1 MIDQKILHPT
11 TSDRVQEIRRLESK
25 VKGTTAFL
33 IVGLLALFFFGVS
46 SGSGQIADKLDGYNV
61 LLITIDT
68 LRADRLGVYGYDGVQ
83 TPNID
88 RLAVEGIRF
97 EQVTTTVPATLPAH
111 ASIMTG
117 LQPFEHGVRSN
128 GAFVL
133 RDDVNTL
140 AEQFVAAGYVTGSFT
155 GTVVLDAQFGMAQGF
170 EQFSGLAPYQRV
182 TGDTS
187 GERPGESVVDEAGMW
202 IRSQSAPFF
211 AWVHMYDPH
220 DPYAAP
226 EPFGSRYTDSPYDGE
241 VAYVDAMVGRLRQ
254 VLEES
259 GAADN
264 TLIILT
270 SDHGEG
276 LGDHGEQTHSF
287 FIYDSTV
294 RVPLIFWAPGEVPS
308 GIVAMGRVGV
318 IDIFPTV
325 LTMVGL
331 PIPSNSGVDLS
342 RHFNDQ
348 EWSGRA
354 IYSESLIPYLDFGW
368 SELRALIDGN
378 YKYIAAPEPE
388 LYDLEADPEETKN
401 LVDTDAERAAMMQGA
416 LQQFVGGDDVS
427 MVEGGIVDAESI
439 VALQALGYL
448 SGGGGGRDRRDT
460 DPKNMIETYE
470 AFVRG
475 FLDSIAAIEQK
486 RFADVDKIFA
496 QLDELIPDEHI
507 IYYVESKTERF
518 DGMLEESEAG
528 LLALHL
534 YFGQLA
540 FKAGDI
546 ATSVDFFERALELN
560 SSYLPAYAELAN
572 ALYAAGDLT
581 GAQDLIAEA
590 LGIFPGNFSL
600 ALLSGVFHHDS
611 GELDEA
617 LKSYHAAERMEPNHP
632 ELLERLA
639 HLYLLLQQPRQS
651 ADVLRRLSQA
661 TPDAAAVWAQLA
673 FALAQ
678 IGETNEAQ
686 QALTRALEIDP
697 NDVTVRQVAR
707 LLR

>member
-1 MIDQKILHPT
+1 MIDQEILGVT
-11 TSDRVQEIRRLESK
+11 TPNRVRGIGRLGSK
-25 VKGTTAFL
+25 VKRATDFL
-33 IVGLLALFFFGVS
+33 IVGLLVPLFLGVFS
-46 SGSGQIADKLDGYNV
+46 SSGQIAGKLDGYNV

-128 GAFVL
+128 GAFML
-133 RDDVNTL
+133 RDDVKTL
-140 AEQFVAAGYVTGSFT
+140 AEQFVAAGYVTGAFI
-155 GTVVLDAQFGMAQGF
+155 GTVVLDAQFGIAQGF
-170 EQFSGLAPYQRV
+170 EKFDGLAPYQRV
-182 TGDTS
+182 TEDMS
-187 GERPGESVVDEAGMW
+187 GERPGESVVEEASMW
-202 IRSQSAPFF
+202 IRSQSTPFF

-220 DPYAAP
+220 DPYDAP
-226 EPFGSRYTDSPYDGE
+226 EPFGSRYANSPYDGE
-241 VAYVDAMVGRLRQ
+241 VAYVDAMVGQLRQ

-259 GAADN
+259 SAADN
-264 TLIILT
+264 TLIVLT

-294 RVPLIFWAPGEVPS
+294 RVPLIFWAPGEVPG
-308 GIVAMGRVGV
+308 GIVAMNRVGV

-325 LTMVGL
+325 LTMAGL

-342 RHFNDQ
+342 RHFSDQ
-348 EWSGRA
+348 EWFARA

-388 LYDLEADPEETKN
+388 LYDLEADPGETKN
-401 LVDTDAERAAMMQGA
+401 LVNTDTELAAMMHGA
-416 LQQFVGGDDVS
+416 LQKFVSQDDVS
-427 MVEGGIVDAESI
+427 MLEGEIVDAESLA
-439 VALQALGYL
+439 ALQALGYL
-448 SGGGGGRDRRDT
+448 SGRGGGRDRRDT
-460 DPKNMIETYE
+460 DPKSMIETHE
-470 AFVRG
+470 TFVRG
-475 FLDSIAAIEQK
+475 LRELITAIEQK

-507 IYYVESKTERF
+507 VYYVESKTERF
-518 DGMLEESEAG
+518 DGMLEEPEAG
-528 LLALHL
+528 LLALRL

-546 ATSVDFFERALELN
+546 VTSVDFFERALERN
-560 SSYLPAYAELAN
+560 SSYLPAYGELAN
-572 ALYAAGDLT
+572 VLYAAGDLT
-581 GAQDLIAEA
+581 GAQDLIVEA
-590 LGIFPGNFSL
+590 LGISPGNFSL
-600 ALLSGVFHHDS
+600 TLLSGVFHHDS
-611 GELDEA
+611 GNLNEA
-617 LKSYHAAERMEPNHP
+617 LKAYHAAERMEPNHP

-639 HLYLLLQQPRQS
+639 HLYLLLEQPSQ
-651 ADVLRRLSQA
+651 AVDVLRRLSQA
-661 TPDAAAVWAQLA
+661 APDAAAVWAQLA

-686 QALTRALEIDP
+686 QAITRALEIDP

>member
-1 MIDQKILHPT
+1 M
-11 TSDRVQEIRRLESK
+11 
-25 VKGTTAFL
+25 
-33 IVGLLALFFFGVS
+33 
-46 SGSGQIADKLDGYNV
+46 
-61 LLITIDT
+61 
-68 LRADRLGVYGYDGVQ
+68 
-83 TPNID
+83 
-88 RLAVEGIRF
+88 
-97 EQVTTTVPATLPAH
+97 
-111 ASIMTG
+111 
-117 LQPFEHGVRSN
+117 
-128 GAFVL
+128 
-133 RDDVNTL
+133 
-140 AEQFVAAGYVTGSFT
+140 
-155 GTVVLDAQFGMAQGF
+155 
-170 EQFSGLAPYQRV
+170 
-182 TGDTS
+182 
-187 GERPGESVVDEAGMW
+187 
-202 IRSQSAPFF
+202 
-211 AWVHMYDPH
+211 
-220 DPYAAP
+220 
-226 EPFGSRYTDSPYDGE
+226 
-241 VAYVDAMVGRLRQ
+241 
-254 VLEES
+254 
-259 GAADN
+259 
-264 TLIILT
+264 
-270 SDHGEG
+270 
-276 LGDHGEQTHSF
+276 
-287 FIYDSTV
+287 
-294 RVPLIFWAPGEVPS
+294 
-308 GIVAMGRVGV
+308 
-318 IDIFPTV
+318 
-325 LTMVGL
+325 
-331 PIPSNSGVDLS
+331 
-342 RHFNDQ
+342 
-348 EWSGRA
+348 
-354 IYSESLIPYLDFGW
+354 
-368 SELRALIDGN
+368 
-378 YKYIAAPEPE
+378 
-388 LYDLEADPEETKN
+388 
-401 LVDTDAERAAMMQGA
+401 
-416 LQQFVGGDDVS
+416 
-427 MVEGGIVDAESI
+427 
-439 VALQALGYL
+439 L

-460 DPKNMIETYE
+460 DPKNMSETYE

-475 FLDSIAAIEQK
+475 LLDSIVAIEQK
-486 RFADVDKIFA
+486 RFADVDKIFG

-540 FKAGDI
+540 FKVGDI

-611 GELDEA
+611 GKLDEA